1 KYVTKDRQNNQIVSY
16 TIEDSPTA
24 LANDQNSVNV
34 KVDGVDITA
43 KISKTFD
50 ATGKMNLFITWA
62 DAAASNK
69 TIYKYQA
76 EV

>member
-1 KYVTKDRQNNQIVSY
+1 YVTKDRQTKQIVSY
-16 TIEDSPTA
+16 AIEDSPTA
-24 LANDQNSVNV
+24 LEIDQNSVNV

-50 ATGKMNLFITWA
+50 ETGKMNLVLTWA

-69 TIYKYQA
+69 TIYKSPA